1 MRPVE
6 LAWNFDLGLDL
17 VASSLRVAGDLDAVC
32 PWRKKK
38 RLLPRM
44 GAHGQALE
52 SIEQPWRAKRTESSH
67 EVCTRNP
74 A

>member
-1 MRPVE
+1 VE
-6 LAWNFDLGLDL
+6 LAWNFDLDLDL
-17 VASSLRVAGDLDAVC
+17 AASLLRAAGDLDAVC

-38 RLLPRM
+38 WLSPRM

-52 SIEQPWRAKRTESSH
+52 SIEQPWRARRMESSH
-67 EVCTRNP
+67 EVCTQSP